1 MRFNNSITV
10 LAFAAVSV
18 LIASHSVAGTAT
30 MTTPDNIDIKLGAR
44 LHVLANASDD
54 EAIDGRD
61 ELDLQVRRAR
71 LRFTGTVDEW
81 ITLFL
86 QTEMAGQNEKSG
98 ADMVIIDAS
107 VTLAPQQATQVVL
120 GQHMAPAL
128 RQNLT
133 SSGAMLAIDRP
144 VITYKSLNWGT
155 RALSGF
161 SRITENETDAGL
173 RGEVDVRDTG
183 ATFFGVSSINDVT
196 HIKYYAGIYEGA
208 LSAEDNHLGARM
220 QLNFGHAEQ
229 GYYNAANYSGNKN
242 TLALG
247 LSLDQQNQVAYD
259 ASSRKPVDY
268 SLASVDVFI
277 AQGDLTFEAAYID
290 LNLSGADVLA
300 FRNGNLLSTD
310 KAKAIEA
317 EGRGY
322 YLQAAWLFGKWQPW
336 LGFEQWRSN
345 AENDAGSF
353 TNARLGLSY
362 LVNKESS
369 FKLGLENWQYDNDVT
384 TGDASF
390 NTLTAGY
397 FITF

>member
-144 VITYKSLNWGT
+144 AITYKSLNWGT

-183 ATFFGVSSINDVT
+183 ATFFGVSSLNDGMHV
-196 HIKYYAGIYEGA
+196 KYYAGIYEGA
-208 LSAEDNHLGARM
+208 QSAEDNHLGARV
-220 QLNFGHAEQ
+220 QLNVGDAEQ
-229 GYYNAANYSGNKN
+229 GYYNAANYLGKKS
-242 TLALG
+242 TIALG
-247 LSLDQQNQVAYD
+247 LSVDQQSQVARD
-259 ASSRKPVDY
+259 AMSGEPVDY
-268 SLASVDVFI
+268 SLVSADVFI
-277 AQGDLTFEAAYID
+277 AKGDFTFETAYID
-290 LNLSGADVLA
+290 LDLSGADVLA
-300 FRNGNLLSTD
+300 FSDSDLLGVD
-310 KAKAIEA
+310 KAKGIES
-317 EGRGY
+317 EGSGY
-322 YLQAAWLFGKWQPW
+322 YLQTAWLFGKWQPW

-345 AENDAGSF
+345 AEDDAGSF
-353 TNARLGLSY
+353 TNARVGVSY
-362 LVNKESS
+362 ILNKESS
-369 FKLGLENWQYDNDVT
+369 FKLGLENWQHDSDMT
-384 TGDASF
+384 KGDASF